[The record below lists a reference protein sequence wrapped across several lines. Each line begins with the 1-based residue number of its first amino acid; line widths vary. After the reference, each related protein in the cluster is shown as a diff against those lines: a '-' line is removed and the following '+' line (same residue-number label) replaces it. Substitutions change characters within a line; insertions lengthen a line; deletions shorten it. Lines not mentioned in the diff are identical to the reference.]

1 MIAELRKRLSSRPRD
16 PVPPPAP
23 SIATERHA
31 INPFLQKGAPACVA
45 LFGAAWFGPGKRMAE
60 RLAKEASRHALPA
73 VAIDIDEAPDL
84 AERYR
89 VTAVPSLL
97 LLRGG
102 KVVGRRRLGE
112 INEAALGNWIA
123 ASQAAS

>member
-1 MIAELRKRLSSRPRD
+1 MIAALRRRLSSRSRHAV
-16 PVPPPAP
+16 VPQAP

-31 INPFLQKGAPACVA
+31 INPLLQKGAPACVA
-45 LFGAAWFGPGKRMAE
+45 LFGAAWFAPGKRMAE
-60 RLAKEASRHALPA
+60 QVAKEASRHALPA

-102 KVVGRRRLGE
+102 KVVGRRLGE

-123 ASQAAS
+123 ATQAAG